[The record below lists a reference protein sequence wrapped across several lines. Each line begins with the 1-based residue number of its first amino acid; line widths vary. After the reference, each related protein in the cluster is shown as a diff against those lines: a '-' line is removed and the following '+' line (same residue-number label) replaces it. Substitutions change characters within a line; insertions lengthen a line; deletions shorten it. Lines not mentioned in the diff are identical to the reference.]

1 MRFARIP
8 LPSIAALAA
17 LSLTAALP
25 ATAIA
30 AAPAAKPRA
39 ARAAPKP
46 TAKPAP
52 RPVPEVD
59 TSALRQAIQQAA
71 SGATKRFY
79 AERGYKPLWA
89 PAGRIGRSAD
99 IFLAYLETAQLDG
112 LRPGSYGID
121 KLRGATAAARSGD
134 PRAVADAEVRLSAA
148 FARYVRDQ
156 RKVRRVKM
164 DYADRRLKP
173 VRPKPEAVLRAAA
186 FPKSFDAY
194 VTNMAWMSD
203 HYVRLRTLTDR
214 AQKTGAGADAL
225 GRLKLNLERARLL
238 PGPFAQ
244 HIVVDASS
252 GRLWY
257 YEGGEQVGTMRVVVG
272 AKETQTPMLA
282 GTLQWAILNPYWN
295 VPDYLAQGSIARKVL
310 AGRSLAV
317 MKMEALS
324 DWSANPVKLNPAQID
339 WQAVA
344 AGTQEVRIRQLPGPQ
359 NSMGKVKFLFPNDE
373 GIYLHDTP
381 DKALLR
387 KEDRHFSNGCIRL
400 ENAAVLGRWLMQKPL
415 KYPKQPEQAVP
426 LPVGVPVYLTYITA
440 VPTERGVG
448 FRADV
453 YGRDG

>member
-1 MRFARIP
+1 MRHRRIP
-8 LPSIAALAA
+8 LSPIAALAA
-17 LSLTAALP
+17 LSLIAALP
-25 ATAIA
+25 ATGYA
-30 AAPAAKPRA
+30 AAPAAASRA
-39 ARAAPKP
+39 ARPKP
-46 TAKPAP
+46 KPRQAPAP
-52 RPVPEVD
+52 ARAPVVD
-59 TSALRQAIQQAA
+59 TTPVQQAIREEAGGAA
-71 SGATKRFY
+71 KRFY
-79 AERGYKPLWA
+79 AERGFKPLWA
-89 PAGRIGRSAD
+89 ASGRIGRSAD
-99 IFLAYLETAQLDG
+99 TLISYLDTAELDG
-112 LRPGSYGID
+112 LRPKSYGVD
-121 KLRGATAAARSGD
+121 TLRAAVAAARTGD
-134 PRAVADAEVRLSAA
+134 PRAVAAAELRLSAA

-156 RKVRRVKM
+156 RRARAVKM

-173 VRPKPEAVLRAAA
+173 RRPKAEAVLRAAA
-186 FPKSFDAY
+186 FPRSFDAY
-194 VTNMAWMSD
+194 IANMAWMSE
-203 HYVRLRTLTDR
+203 HYVRLRSLTGR
-214 AQKTGAGADAL
+214 ALATGASEVAL
-225 GRLKLNLERARLL
+225 DRLRLNLERARLL
-238 PGPFAQ
+238 PGPYAQ

-257 YEGGEQVGTMRVVVG
+257 YAEGQEVGTMRVVVG

-324 DWSANPVKLNPAQID
+324 DWSANPARLDPATID
-339 WQAVA
+339 WNAVA
-344 AGTQEVRIRQLPGPQ
+344 AGKQEVRIRQLPGPQ

-381 DKALLR
+381 DRDLLR

-400 ENAAVLGRWLMQKPL
+400 ENAAALGRWLMQKPL

-426 LPVGVPVYLTYITA
+426 LPIGVPVYLTYITA

-448 FRADV
+448 FREDV